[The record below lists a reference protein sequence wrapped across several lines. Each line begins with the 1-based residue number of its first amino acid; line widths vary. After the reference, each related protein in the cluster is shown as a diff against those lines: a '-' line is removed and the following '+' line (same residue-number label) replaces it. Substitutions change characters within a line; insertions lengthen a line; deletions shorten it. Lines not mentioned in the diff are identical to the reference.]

1 MTFVRYI
8 QNMKVLVPSLLL
20 LLLAT
25 GCAKYEYD
33 LVSPAEMRAHIGT
46 KSDTTTT
53 LEPLVYRWRTVDNRL
68 VLRVFNP
75 TNDPIQLLGDKS
87 TAVAPS
93 GESHPLR
100 GQTIAPQSHAKLI
113 LPPRRPRVYN
123 SGPTFGVGVGM
134 HTNARDHGYPYHHDH
149 FVDDGPRYLAVYDD
163 DNALYWDWNGETEV
177 RLSLVYQRNEESLR
191 HEFIIRR
198 RKM

>member
-1 MTFVRYI
+1 
-8 QNMKVLVPSLLL
+8 MKPLVSLMFISLLV
-20 LLLAT
+20 T
-25 GCAKYEYD
+25 GCAKYEYNI
-33 LVSPAEMRAHIGT
+33 VSPADLRTHIGT
-46 KSDTTTT
+46 KSDAVTGVD
-53 LEPLVYRWRTVDNRL
+53 PLAYRWRTVDNRL
-68 VLRVFNP
+68 VLRIFNP
-75 TNDPIQLLGDKS
+75 TNDPIELLGDKS

-134 HTNARDHGYPYHHDH
+134 HVDGRDRGYPYYNDH
-149 FVDDGPRYLAVYDD
+149 LDEPRYLAVYDD

-177 RLSLVYQRNEESLR
+177 RLTLVYQRNQESLR
-191 HEFIIRR
+191 HEFVIRR

>member
-1 MTFVRYI
+1 
-8 QNMKVLVPSLLL
+8 MKSLVSLMFISLLV
-20 LLLAT
+20 T

-33 LVSPAEMRAHIGT
+33 IVSPPDLQGHIGA

-53 LEPLVYRWRTVDNRL
+53 VDPLVYRWRTVDNRL
-68 VLRVFNP
+68 VVRVFNP
-75 TNDPIQLLGDKS
+75 TQDPIELLGEKS
-87 TAVAPS
+87 TVVAPT

-134 HTNARDHGYPYHHDH
+134 HADGRDRGYPYYNDH
-149 FVDDGPRYLAVYDD
+149 LDEPRYLAVYDG

-177 RLSLVYQRNEESLR
+177 RLTLVYQRNQESLR
-191 HEFIIRR
+191 HEFVIRR